1 MFKKILFQ
9 IHWFIGITAGTL
21 LMLVGITG
29 ATLSF
34 RDEIIELL
42 NPGIMN
48 VARQATPTLNLQQ
61 LTARIQEAHPEN
73 SIATLTLTADAAD
86 ASRVNTVK
94 VGFAPPPGER
104 RGLSRYVDPYSAALL
119 PTPAAEGVLKWI
131 ERLHRFLLLEP
142 NDGGKLLM
150 GSTSMCLL
158 FLALSGLYLRWPRY
172 AASWRAWLR
181 LDFSLK
187 GRPFLWHIHSVLGTW
202 ALTMYLVF
210 TITGMYWSFD
220 WVKHGIDGMLGSA
233 PVEKTARPP
242 QADKADKTGSP
253 QTGERMAARER
264 TQGGERTR
272 EGGEQKAKSQRPV
285 LQPEQLE
292 RIWGAFTAAVPGYDS
307 VTLRLPERAGQA
319 VQVNYLAKN
328 APHERA
334 RNRLRI
340 DVDSGQVSEHQRY
353 ADKDMGGRLLD
364 SIYPLHMGTYFGLP
378 GRILWMIAALALPL
392 FGITGWMLYLD
403 RRRKKRGIA
412 RQRAGLAGSAGTL
425 PGASANDKILIVF
438 ASQSG
443 NAEQLALRTAKALNT
458 AGAAT
463 IVLSIAQL
471 GMEQLRHNR
480 QVLFIASTFGE
491 GDPPDPARAFT
502 RQLIHHSGATLSQLR
517 YGILALGDRHYRNF
531 CGYGQTLDHYLQ
543 SQGAHSQFAMI
554 EVDNNDPHALLLWQ
568 HALSDFCEVAVTG
581 LFDVATAAAATAA
594 AATTATDSG
603 AENIKALAAVPP
615 YHPWRLAKRRHL
627 NPGSAGEPIFHLELE
642 ALPETGITEPVRWVS
657 GALVEIMPRH
667 APQRVAAFLQETGL
681 QGETRVQ
688 WQGRDMTLADALS
701 QAVLPEAAATA
712 ATSAAATATT
722 PAAIAGNLKHLAPRR
737 YSVASVMEDGAIHLL
752 VRQATHEGGLGLGSG
767 WLTAHAATGGE
778 ISMRLLENPSF
789 ALATPPAPAIF
800 IGNGSGMAGLRA
812 HLKARIGDGQHR
824 NWLLFGERNRAVD
837 FYYGEEILQWQQD
850 GKLQRVDLA
859 FSRDQSERIYVQDVL
874 RLAHAELRTWLAD
887 GAVIYV
893 CGSMDGM
900 AAGVDT
906 VLSDIIG
913 EDALEQL
920 IAAGR
925 YRRDIY

>member
-21 LMLVGITG
+21 LMMVGITG

-61 LTARIQEAHPEN
+61 LAARIQEAHPEN
-73 SIATLTLTADAAD
+73 SIATLTFTADATD

-119 PTPAAEGVLKWI
+119 PIPAAERVLKWI

-202 ALTMYLVF
+202 ALTMYVIF

-242 QADKADKTGSP
+242 QADKTGSP
-253 QTGERMAARER
+253 QS
-264 TQGGERTR
+264 
-272 EGGEQKAKSQRPV
+272 GEQKNKPQRPV

-292 RIWGAFTAAVPGYDS
+292 RIWSAFTAAVPGYDA

-319 VQVNYLAKN
+319 VQVNYLAAN

-353 ADKDMGGRLLD
+353 ADKDMRGRLLD

-378 GRILWMIAALALPL
+378 GRIIWMIAALALPL

-403 RRRKKRGIA
+403 RRRKKRSNA

-425 PGASANDKILIVF
+425 PGASANDKVLIVF

-458 AGAAT
+458 AGVAAV
-463 IVLSIAQL
+463 VLSIAQL

-554 EVDNNDPHALLLWQ
+554 EVDNNAPHALLLWQ
-568 HALSDFCEVAVTG
+568 QALSEFCEVAVTG
-581 LFDVATAAAATAA
+581 LFDTATATATIAAAGADAKTISTL
-594 AATTATDSG
+594 AT
-603 AENIKALAAVPP
+603 VPP
-615 YHPWRLAKRRHL
+615 YRPWRLATRRHL

-642 ALPETGITEPVRWVS
+642 ALQEAGTTEPVRWIS

-681 QGETRVQ
+681 QGDARVQ

-712 ATSAAATATT
+712 ATATAAAATT
-722 PAAIAGNLKHLAPRR
+722 PAAIASNLKHLAPRR
-737 YSVASVMEDGAIHLL
+737 YSVASVIEDGAIHLL

-812 HLKARIGDGQHR
+812 HLKARIADGQHR
-824 NWLLFGERNRAVD
+824 NWLLFGERNRTVD

-859 FSRDQSERIYVQDVL
+859 FSRDQQERIYVQDVL
-874 RLAHAELRTWLAD
+874 RLAQTELHTWLAD